1 MNYFKHY
8 FKYNN
13 PGMFCERTIVKY
25 LNFQENE
32 YKIEEENDLTVAHIP
47 FATSITDRS
56 SLVTMNTS
64 SVFGMIY
71 YVFVV
76 IVNHCTTNLHDN
88 SPKLIALEITF
99 LDMFHGNSLLFFNL

>member
-56 SLVTMNTS
+56 SLVTMNNS
-64 SVFGMIY
+64 SRFVMNC

-76 IVNHCTTNLHDN
+76 MVNQSMTNLHDN
-88 SPKLIALEITF
+88 S
-99 LDMFHGNSLLFFNL
+99 